1 MQLATQV
8 YWAKHLV
15 PIALHCKGHCTLS
28 GLLAVHAQLS
38 SYASLQAVI
47 AEHHAHVS
55 VQVHASVR
63 EMEGNLEN
71 MALCQQNAN
80 EGIFLLCK

>member
-1 MQLATQV
+1 MCIRSA
-8 YWAKHLV
+8 A
-15 PIALHCKGHCTLS
+15 I
-28 GLLAVHAQLS
+28 HAQLRDCV
-38 SYASLQAVI
+38 SLHALLVV
-47 AEHHAHVS
+47 HH

-71 MALCQQNAN
+71 MALSQQNAN